1 MRLCTGLLA
10 LVFFVSVVATQTPES
25 PQEGELSLVRAIVF
39 KDGFVYTFRE
49 GTLTPKNGEVLLRT
63 IPQAREGTL
72 YAYIVEGKG
81 TIARLELRQVK
92 VGERKGKSE
101 RMFNDLYELLRQN
114 DGKRARIITTKGE
127 TLEGTLRVVTPV
139 HEDPSL
145 PRDPQK
151 PVRVAYIAL
160 EGETTALA
168 RTDQIERLIF
178 LEPANLKEVREFA
191 VPITE
196 RRLAVI
202 LNDAEDGKPLKLGIA
217 ALEQGISWNATYRIV
232 VSDERPLKEAKV
244 ELVATIDNRL
254 TELKGTT
261 LLLAVGIP
269 NFPFRTQLASLIE
282 PKGKYYEEVDAERAP
297 YGPPGPP
304 GAPGPPAL
312 QSLRLRAELSQ
323 ITPTLPAEVELP
335 SVEAAQLVFYETPQ
349 LTLKQGERASLV
361 LFSQTLPC
369 QEVFEWTI
377 AGTELPKTA
386 LSNVLITGTRPST
399 ANFWYALAIRNILK
413 VPFTTGVAT
422 AYQQWRPIGQGLMPF
437 TAVGDEAIVRL
448 TPATEVIG
456 DHEEREIAREPVTE
470 KRETKEGKTETVQVG
485 WRVTIEGTVKV
496 RNTRPEPVTIIVR
509 RTVEGEVIK
518 VSDKAEVKVQPP
530 ARIADKNP
538 ITEIRWQLTIPKG
551 EKTLTYQYLKFVRT
565 EQERL

>member
-1 MRLCTGLLA
+1 MP
-10 LVFFVSVVATQTPES
+10 QTPES
-25 PQEGELSLVRAIVF
+25 PQESELSLVRAIVF

-72 YAYIVEGKG
+72 YAYIAEGKG
-81 TIARLELRQVK
+81 AIARLELRQVS
-92 VGERKGKSE
+92 VGERKDKSE

-114 DGKRARIITTKGE
+114 DGKKARVVTTKGE
-127 TLEGTLRVVTPV
+127 TLEGTLKVVTPV

-145 PRDPQK
+145 PRGPQK

-160 EGETTALA
+160 EGETTALV
-168 RTDQIERLIF
+168 RTDQIERLTF
-178 LEPANLKEVREFA
+178 LEPANLKEVREFV

-196 RRLAVI
+196 RRLAAI

-217 ALEQGISWNATYRIV
+217 ALEQGIRWDATYRIV

-269 NFPFRTQLASLIE
+269 NFPFRTQFASLIE
-282 PKGKYYEEVDAERAP
+282 PTVRPTPPVPTSFLSGRAKKAPSPTQQFAGEFRREE
-297 YGPPGPP
+297 
-304 GAPGPPAL
+304 
-312 QSLRLRAELSQ
+312 

-377 AGTELPKTA
+377 AETELPKSA
-386 LSNVLITGTRPST
+386 LSNVLIVGTRPLT
-399 ANFWYALAIRNILK
+399 ANFWYALAIRNTLK

-422 AYQQWRPIGQGLMPF
+422 AYSQWRPIGQGLMPF
-437 TAVGDEAIVRL
+437 TAIGDEAILRL

-456 DHEEREIAREPVTE
+456 DHEEREISREPVTE
-470 KRETKEGKTETVQVG
+470 KREIERGKTEVVQVG
-485 WRVTIEGTVKV
+485 WNVTIEGTVNV
-496 RNTRPEPVTIIVR
+496 RNTRSEPVTVIVR
-509 RTVEGEVIK
+509 RTVEGEVLK
-518 VSDKAEVKVQPP
+518 VSDKAKVKVQPP
-530 ARIADKNP
+530 AHIADRNP
-538 ITEIRWQLTIPKG
+538 VSEIRWQLTIPQG
-551 EKTLTYQYLKFVRT
+551 EKTLTYQYRKFVRK
-565 EQERL
+565 E

>member
-1 MRLCTGLLA
+1 MRLCFGLLTLILCMGIINA
-10 LVFFVSVVATQTPES
+10 QSPES
-25 PQEGELSLVRAIVF
+25 PQGSELSLVRAIVF

-49 GTLTPKNGEVLLRT
+49 GTLTPKDGEVLLRT

-72 YAYIVEGKG
+72 YAYIADGKG
-81 TIARLELRQVK
+81 TIARLEMRQIS
-92 VGERKGKSE
+92 VGERKDKSE

-114 DGKRARIITTKGE
+114 DGKKARIVTTKGE
-127 TLEGTLRVVTPV
+127 TLEGTLKVVTPV

-160 EGETTALA
+160 EGETTALV
-168 RTDQIERLIF
+168 RTDQIERLTF
-178 LEPANLKEVREFA
+178 LEPANLKEVREFV

-196 RRLAVI
+196 RRLALI

-217 ALEQGISWNATYRIV
+217 ALEQGIRWDATYRIV

-244 ELVATIDNRL
+244 ELVATIDNLL

-282 PKGKYYEEVDAERAP
+282 PRGYAERAF
-297 YGPPGPP
+297 YGQT
-304 GAPGPPAL
+304 GAPGAAGPSIPARRVSA
-312 QSLRLRAELSQ
+312 QELHREE
-323 ITPTLPAEVELP
+323 ITPALPAEVELP

-377 AGTELPKTA
+377 AGTELSRSAP
-386 LSNVLITGTRPST
+386 SNVPVVGTRPLT
-399 ANFWYALAIRNILK
+399 ANFWYALAIRNTLK

-422 AYQQWRPIGQGLMPF
+422 AYSQWRPIGQGLMPF
-437 TAVGDEAIVRL
+437 TAIGDEAIVRL
-448 TPATEVIG
+448 TPATEVVG
-456 DHEEREIAREPVTE
+456 DHEEREISREPVTE
-470 KRETKEGKTETVQVG
+470 KRETERGKTEFVQIG
-485 WRVTIEGTVKV
+485 WNVTIEGTVKV
-496 RNTRPEPVTIIVR
+496 RNTRSEPVTIIVR
-509 RTVEGEVIK
+509 RTVEGEVLK

-530 ARIADKNP
+530 ARIADRNP
-538 ITEIRWQLTIPKG
+538 ISEIRWQLTIPQG
-551 EKTLTYQYLKFVRT
+551 EKTLTYQYRKFVRV
-565 EQERL
+565 EK